1 MNESAG
7 SGASFSEVVELGE
20 SQTEEAIELL
30 VLAFEADP
38 AYRYF
43 CDGQRPGYRRR
54 LRLLFR
60 SGREVAPASG
70 QPVLG
75 IRSGERLAGLAIVQ
89 EPEGGVP
96 FAAQLRWLFTVSLF
110 AGPRAPWRIL
120 RDVRIAER
128 ERPSEPHFYLPILA
142 VHPDFQGSGCG
153 RALLESLHA
162 RSQRHPQSTGVCLET
177 ENPKNVPFY
186 EHLGYRV
193 TARNT
198 LAELEITTLFRTRE
212 IE

>member
-1 MNESAG
+1 MNESRG
-7 SGASFSEVVELGE
+7 RHPSLSGVFELDE
-20 SQTEEAIELL
+20 SHAEEAIELL

-54 LRLLFR
+54 LRFLFR
-60 SGREVAPASG
+60 SGRAMALASG

-75 IRSGERLAGLAIVQ
+75 ILSGERLAGLAITQ

-96 FAAQLRWLFTVSLF
+96 VAAQLLWLLKVALL
-110 AGPRAPWRIL
+110 AGPLVPWRIL
-120 RDVRIAER
+120 RELKITER
-128 ERPSEPHFYLPILA
+128 ERPSAPHFYLSILA

-153 RALLESLHA
+153 RALLEALHA
-162 RSQRHPQSTGVCLET
+162 RSQQHPQSTGVCLET
-177 ENPKNVPFY
+177 ENPKNVSFY

-198 LAELEITTLFRTRE
+198 LADLEITTLSRTRE